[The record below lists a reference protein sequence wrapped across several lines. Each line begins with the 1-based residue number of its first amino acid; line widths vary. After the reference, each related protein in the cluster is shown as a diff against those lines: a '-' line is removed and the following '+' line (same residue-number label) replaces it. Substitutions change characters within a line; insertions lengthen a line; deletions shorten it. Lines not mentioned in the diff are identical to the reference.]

1 MFDKVEQH
9 CKNSFRQKVIQVSNL
24 DDKIKISKARLK
36 KLENQIEDYKKKEK
50 SAIHELER
58 IKKEGEA
65 EMG

>member
-36 KLENQIEDYKKKEK
+36 ELENQIEDYEEKEK
-50 SAIHELER
+50 SAIRELKR
-58 IKKEGEA
+58 IKREGEA